1 MVDRCLVDSWKITA
15 TEAAFGCKKSFALDM
30 TALAVL
36 SSPWVDSS
44 FPFAH
49 SKAATTTTAVKSNKE
64 VALDNRDPIE
74 SNIALHHKHSILN
87 HIVGIVSDL
96 MEDSCAGHRLN

>member
-30 TALAVL
+30 PALVVL
-36 SSPWVDSS
+36 STPWDDSS
-44 FPFAH
+44 SPYAH
-49 SKAATTTTAVKSNKE
+49 SKAATTTAVKSNKG